1 MDLEVWI
8 YFFRLILVDAL
19 RLVCGGIEQ
28 AYYGAGHQYYEPVLS
43 HG

>member
-19 RLVCGGIEQ
+19 RLVCDRNQ
-28 AYYGAGHQYYEPVLS
+28 LVYYSAGHPSYEPVLP
-43 HG
+43 HE